1 MMTQTLEVAP
11 HVITEGSTI
20 RHSTLCTEQ
29 TVVEIEDETV
39 RTMYDD
45 EEFVY
50 PREQLAVDLSVG
62 RFEVVS

>member
-1 MMTQTLEVAP
+1 MTQTLEVAP

-62 RFEVVS
+62 RVEVVS